1 MADKKIPVIT
11 ISREYGAGGRSVA
24 RGLAARLGI
33 DFYDRDFV
41 RITSK
46 VSGFSEEDVMREG
59 EDLSRRSRFINSFLT
74 NTSSFV
80 NSYDTIF
87 QAEKDVILQLA
98 KKPCIIVGRCSNIV
112 LKEEG
117 IESLNVFLFAE
128 PEKRL
133 KRVLELN
140 EYGNMDPAKY
150 LEKRDRLRKTYYR
163 AYTDHEMGDCRDYN
177 ICLDTG
183 LLGVEKCVDILE
195 NVVRG

>member
-163 AYTDHEMGDCRDYN
+163 AYTDHDMGDCRDYN